1 MVCMGKSCH
10 DILYV
15 FYSSSKKAAKC
26 LLNHCYFT
34 LNREIVQKEVNFV
47 PTISSFYYHQ
57 DKKIKQKEKIHL
69 RKARSFQDF

>member
-1 MVCMGKSCH
+1 MGKGCH

-15 FYSSSKKAAKC
+15 FYLSSKKAAKC

-47 PTISSFYYHQ
+47 PTISSFYYQQ